1 MGRGSAEITCSTESD
16 LFIYGL
22 ACCDKFTAH
31 RLAHLRLVIPL
42 RACRTGELVP
52 ALPHGS
58 LRERYAPV
66 WLPFHLPRC
75 SYRG

>member
-42 RACRTGELVP
+42 RACRTSELVP
-52 ALPHGS
+52 ALLTAAARTALGIPAELS
-58 LRERYAPV
+58 AAA
-66 WLPFHLPRC
+66 
-75 SYRG
+75 